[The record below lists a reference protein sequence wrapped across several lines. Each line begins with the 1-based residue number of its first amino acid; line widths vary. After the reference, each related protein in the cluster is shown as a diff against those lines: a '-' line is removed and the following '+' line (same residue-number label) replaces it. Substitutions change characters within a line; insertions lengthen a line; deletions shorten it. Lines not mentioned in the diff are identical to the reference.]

1 MLDDSIARCAMD
13 QAAYHFLGEI
23 QPGKPAPY
31 LVDVDDDVAQAHEI
45 WQRLDLSLA
54 EAPSLPQ

>member
-1 MLDDSIARCAMD
+1 MD